1 MKNLFAESLIRTLKS
16 EDYVSDSFKG
26 YSVKDIIEFLEFSH
40 QRFINE
46 SIPKIEQNFLLLIKY
61 FEGNNELSTLF
72 KLFLK
77 FQVDFI
83 NHIEIE
89 EKTIFPY
96 SKTLYQAS
104 VSNSIEAI
112 LLIHFSEYS
121 VSVFSNSHKNNEQYL
136 TEIIFMLIKQ
146 DNLKNHPVYNILL
159 KQICSFDNEIKTHGW
174 LEDNVLVEKV
184 EEIERAISIFINQ
197 G

>member
-96 SKTLYQAS
+96 SK
-104 VSNSIEAI
+104 I
-112 LLIHFSEYS
+112 
-121 VSVFSNSHKNNEQYL
+121 
-136 TEIIFMLIKQ
+136 
-146 DNLKNHPVYNILL
+146 
-159 KQICSFDNEIKTHGW
+159 
-174 LEDNVLVEKV
+174 
-184 EEIERAISIFINQ
+184 
-197 G
+197 